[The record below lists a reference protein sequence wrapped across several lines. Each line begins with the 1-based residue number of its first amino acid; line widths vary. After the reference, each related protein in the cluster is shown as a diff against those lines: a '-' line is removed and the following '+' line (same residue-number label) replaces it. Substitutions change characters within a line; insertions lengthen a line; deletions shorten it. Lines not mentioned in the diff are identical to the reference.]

1 MRRLPGLSLGAP
13 GIYRFLES
21 VPKTL
26 NGAPMDVC
34 AFVGVAPRGPAW
46 VPEEPEGGAELA
58 TLLDPAM
65 PKRRS
70 VAVPV
75 ESWDEYRRLFG
86 GFEGPGRLPYA
97 VALFFEQGGRRAYVV
112 RIVHE
117 YEDSKENSSGV
128 AAGDLPRA
136 RSSVGS
142 LTLRARNEGSWGN
155 RLRASLGFSASPV
168 TLLPGTET
176 AADDEL
182 VLDAEDI
189 LPVGSLLRLT
199 LPATESEAA
208 EQELCFVRA
217 IRQKGEGNSGLISL
231 RVSLDKHL
239 PRTPATVE
247 LIEGI
252 FQITDGTGML
262 EEWKNI
268 GLSAA
273 HPRWL
278 AEVLYRESQL
288 VFPDLSWANSSILPE
303 KPELVPFP
311 PSLQLERAV
320 AIFSDPDKD
329 DIEDPSVEDRYG
341 DIAFVDFFDE
351 SWSLNDP
358 DPGNGIQ
365 AVSHLADVSAL
376 VVPDL
381 YVPEPLEEQADIRD
395 FSLPVSSSFAPCLD
409 VDCDQEKMAEKIPQ
423 LDKLRLDPLLPEEL
437 DTITALQ
444 KELVDFAEACSNFV
458 VLLDVPPK
466 LDQKKILQ
474 WRACFRSSYAAAYAP
489 WLRTSRRED
498 GRNRLVLLN
507 PSAVAAGI
515 IAAQEFR
522 FGVPHGPA
530 NRIAEGVVKV
540 DDTVSPTDHAMLHHK
555 GINIFLQERDG
566 VWLSAAR
573 TLSRD
578 LGYRQLSVRRLML
591 MLRRTLQQEM
601 QWAVFEP
608 NSPALWREVRIMLS
622 NYLRR
627 LYAQGAF
634 QGATEKEAFFVRCDA
649 ELNSQQDLDA
659 GRLLCE
665 VGVAPAEPLEFLVLR
680 ITRSGDGTLTA
691 GE

>member
-1 MRRLPGLSLGAP
+1 MRIIPGLSLGAP
-13 GIYRFLES
+13 GIYRFPES
-21 VPKTL
+21 VSKTL
-26 NGAPMDVC
+26 GWARMDVC
-34 AFVGVAPRGPAW
+34 AFVGVAPRGPAR

-58 TLLDPAM
+58 TLLDLDM

-70 VAVPV
+70 VAVAV
-75 ESWDEYRRLFG
+75 ESWDEYRSLFG

-117 YEDSKENSSGV
+117 YEGDSTENSKGV
-128 AAGDLPRA
+128 AEGVLPRA
-136 RSSVGS
+136 QSSAGP

-155 RLRASLGFSASPV
+155 RLRASLGFSVTPV
-168 TLLPGTET
+168 TLLSGAET
-176 AADDEL
+176 PADDEL
-182 VLDAEDI
+182 VLDATDI
-189 LPVGSLLRLT
+189 FPVGSLLRLN

-208 EQELCFVRA
+208 EQELCFVCA
-217 IRQKGEGNSGLISL
+217 IRHQGENDSGLIRL
-231 RVSLDKHL
+231 RISLDKPL
-239 PRTPATVE
+239 PRTPATAE
-247 LIEGI
+247 LIEGV
-252 FQITDGTGML
+252 FQVTDGTGVM

-288 VFPDLSWANSSILPE
+288 VCPDVSWVNSSILPDD
-303 KPELVPFP
+303 PELVPFP
-311 PSLQLERAV
+311 PSLQADGAV
-320 AIFSDPDKD
+320 ATFFDVDEFDIDDS
-329 DIEDPSVEDRYG
+329 DIEDYDVEDRYS
-341 DIAFVDFFDE
+341 DIAFADFFDG
-351 SWSLNDP
+351 SWGLNDP

-365 AVSHLADVSAL
+365 AVSQLADLSGL

-395 FSLPVSSSFAPCLD
+395 FSLPMSSSFAPCLD
-409 VDCDQEKMAEKIPQ
+409 VDCDQEEMAEKLPQ
-423 LDKLRLDPLLPEEL
+423 LENLRLDPLLPDDL
-437 DTITALQ
+437 DTITDLQ
-444 KELVDFAEACSNFV
+444 KKLVDFAEACSKFV
-458 VLLDVPPK
+458 VLLDAPPGLDRNK
-466 LDQKKILQ
+466 LLH
-474 WRACFRSSYAAAYAP
+474 WRASFHSSYAAAYAP
-489 WLRTSRRED
+489 WLRTARPED
-498 GRNRLVLLN
+498 RRNRLVLLN

-515 IAAQEFR
+515 IAAQELR

-530 NRIAEGVVKV
+530 NRIAQGVVKV
-540 DDTVSPTDHAMLHHK
+540 DDTVSPADHAVLHQK

-578 LGYRQLSVRRLML
+578 LRYRQLSVRRLML

-634 QGATEKEAFFVRCDA
+634 QGKSEEEAFFVRCD
-649 ELNSQQDLDA
+649 
-659 GRLLCE
+659 
-665 VGVAPAEPLEFLVLR
+665 
-680 ITRSGDGTLTA
+680 
-691 GE
+691 